1 MNRVHTMALFLLGLW
16 PVLAQSV
23 RLEPTSWETQGA
35 GWEQILSGRGSW
47 TFTADLVYQTPGSGA
62 FRILLELVTAGPA
75 GANLSASVTPGTP
88 QRLSGTGALGTLA
101 VSGPTL
107 WPSGFHPL
115 IQGIDPGVGGR
126 LPLELTLSASAPG
139 PLPPGYYFLQA
150 TVLLMPQ

>member
-1 MNRVHTMALFLLGLW
+1 MNRVQAMALLLLGLW

-23 RLEPTSWETQGA
+23 RLEVTSWETQGA
-35 GWEQILSGRGSW
+35 SWEQ
-47 TFTADLVYQTPGSGA
+47 
-62 FRILLELVTAGPA
+62 ILLELVTAGPA

-115 IQGIDPGVGGR
+115 IRTPSR
-126 LPLELTLSASAPG
+126 SLC
-139 PLPPGYYFLQA
+139 
-150 TVLLMPQ
+150 